1 MGTGLDDLKS
11 MQPAIDNVKES
22 DIVTIRYPLKHFL
35 HQCML
40 AEVRLEKY
48 QGLLAPG
55 GMDFT
60 KVATIAPLS
69 GACRELNSE
78 FTMIT
83 FPNPQARLAYEKV
96 MDEADALA
104 YDLKAAMEFAFA
116 ALPELL
122 AKIVEI
128 NQGASIADKI
138 NDFSDR
144 YVLCRENI
152 ALFQAINYD
161 VANIQRAGELSSEL
175 SRLHAQATLD
185 KSSSEVGTTRN
196 KALSLLKRTV
206 DDLHRQAKF
215 ILRDNK
221 KLAEEFRIEPPRRKP
236 AAKTEPQPPTA
247 NA

>member
-1 MGTGLDDLKS
+1 
-11 MQPAIDNVKES
+11 VKE
-22 DIVTIRYPLKHFL
+22 
-35 HQCML
+35 
-40 AEVRLEKY
+40 
-48 QGLLAPG
+48 
-55 GMDFT
+55 
-60 KVATIAPLS
+60 
-69 GACRELNSE
+69 
-78 FTMIT
+78 
-83 FPNPQARLAYEKV
+83 
-96 MDEADALA
+96 EADLLA
-104 YDLKAAMEFAFA
+104 YDLKAAIDFAFA
-116 ALPELL
+116 AYPDLL
-122 AKIVEI
+122 AKNTEI
-128 NQGASIADKI
+128 NQGASIADFM

-152 ALFQAINYD
+152 ELFSAINYD

-185 KSSSEVGTTRN
+185 KSSSVLGITRN

-247 NA
+247 AA